1 MSSIRG
7 RSNPPNP
14 ANTARHQPAAR
25 QSTPACAPTLAMSS
39 RRGAACL
46 LLATQLSS
54 VGAFAVM
61 TKDARLGL
69 DAAWRWPS
77 PVGALSAVGL
87 GGGLFYAVEETF
99 CDSLLPTF
107 SDDLLPDTR
116 VLVTC
121 AHLKGAIASAF
132 ATWGQNHKNIHFV
145 DAGSERCV
153 PSAAEGVVS
162 NESVHDVAAARGC
175 IEPDIVLRA
184 PQLEAKVYDVNGTG
198 TRAATTRL
206 RVSGENGG
214 VRLTDGKQS
223 EQGRRIVDA
232 QIDFNINMC
241 WYIDGGFCMGLHQ
254 WAKARAMFGV
264 AWALALSCGLLR
276 AMYVLWLARSPI
288 FATYSSLL
296 AGQAARCRCTHLTTL
311 QTSTP
316 KLPWAS
322 FVFTLFAL
330 VYPPLLWTRV
340 FLPCFECTSFQ
351 AALTHEIGHSLGLS
365 HPDERAVEGLNQRA
379 VDVKSM
385 RTGSCASSAVRYDFT
400 DEPPAGSIMN
410 KLAQHGDGCLW
421 QDNLDGLNALYPLCS
436 QIVRQGPRCLKFESN
451 TGWLRV
457 LIVSLVPLA
466 VVLLLSFAL
475 SLVIAR
481 RRRAQSLESQRPSV
495 ESISC
500 EKLRARKGSV
510 SSVLSAAT
518 SASSASSSL
527 SNSRR
532 NSCAPSLRVSPIA
545 SRTPSAP
552 ATPRSEAPPSPPF
565 FEGASRLSPRRASP
579 TNAFRVPSCVL
590 PAAGGGQQGHLP
602 SPTPPSAE
610 LAEVRSFAT
619 RVRGALQPIRGA
631 LPRSAALAATQRTMG
646 TTAVAGASACTSG
659 AADAHQ
665 TEPGIEDTGP
675 AQAFVEKRRLAWPS
689 RAWV

>member
-1 MSSIRG
+1 
-7 RSNPPNP
+7 
-14 ANTARHQPAAR
+14 
-25 QSTPACAPTLAMSS
+25 MSS
-39 RRGAACL
+39 RRSAACLLLCL

-61 TKDARLGL
+61 TNHARLGL
-69 DAAWRWPS
+69 GAAWRWPS
-77 PVGALSAVGL
+77 PADKGL

-99 CDSLLPTF
+99 CDSLLLTF
-107 SDDLLPDTR
+107 SDDLLPDAR

-132 ATWGQNHKNIHFV
+132 ATWGQNHKDIHFV

-153 PSAAEGVVS
+153 PSAAEGVVG
-162 NESVHDVAAARGC
+162 NESMHDVAAARGC
-175 IEPDIVLRA
+175 IEPDIVLRT
-184 PQLEAKVYDVNGTG
+184 PRLEAEVYDANGTG

-206 RVSGENGG
+206 RVSAENGG

-241 WYIDGGFCMGLHQ
+241 WYIDGGFCMGVHQ
-254 WAKARAMFGV
+254 WAHARIVLGV
-264 AWALALSCGLLR
+264 TWALALLCGLLR

-311 QTSTP
+311 QSSTP

-322 FVFTLFAL
+322 FVFMLFVV
-330 VYPPLLWTRV
+330 VYPPLLWSRV

-379 VDVKSM
+379 VALDVKGM
-385 RTGSCASSAVRYDFT
+385 RTGGCASSAVRYDFT
-400 DEPPAGSIMN
+400 DELPAGSIMN
-410 KLAQHGDGCLW
+410 KFAQHGDGCLW
-421 QDNLDGLNALYPLCS
+421 QDDLDGLNALYPLCS

-466 VVLLLSFAL
+466 VVLLLSFVL

-495 ESISC
+495 KSISC

-532 NSCAPSLRVSPIA
+532 NSCAPSVRVSPIA

-579 TNAFRVPSCVL
+579 TNAFRVPICVL
-590 PAAGGGQQGHLP
+590 PAAGGGQQRHPP
-602 SPTPPSAE
+602 SPTGPSVE

-619 RVRGALQPIRGA
+619 RVRGALPPIRGA

-646 TTAVAGASACTSG
+646 TSAVAGTSACTSG
-659 AADAHQ
+659 AADAHRD
-665 TEPGIEDTGP
+665 EPGIAAVRGQRGDTGP
-675 AQAFVEKRRLAWPS
+675 ARAFVESSRLAWPS
-689 RAWV
+689 RVWV